1 MIPGTA
7 GDKATTQIFARS
19 TAKLLHRA
27 TYVMDKAVDRAL
39 QDSVGISLSQFLV
52 LKQLDGGKQCQRE
65 LAVELGVTA
74 AAISR
79 QVGTMLERGWL
90 KKLDNQ
96 DDRRYEFLILTQKG
110 KRVHEE
116 AVGVIES
123 VFARCYDGVT
133 DAQQRAIYAALTKLI
148 HCYERPKS

>member
-1 MIPGTA
+1 MTRSVPNT
-7 GDKATTQIFARS
+7 KATTQIFARS

-39 QDSVGISLSQFLV
+39 QDSVGISLSQFL
-52 LKQLDGGKQCQRE
+52 LLMQLDGGKQCQRE
-65 LAVELGVTA
+65 LASELGVTA

-90 KKLDNQ
+90 KRLDNQ
-96 DDRRYEFLILTQKG
+96 DDRRYEFLVLTPKG

-116 AVGVIES
+116 AVAVIES
-123 VFARCYDGVT
+123 VLAECYEGVT
-133 DAQQRAIYAALTKLI
+133 ESQQRAIYAALTKLI
-148 HCYERPKS
+148 QCYERPRI